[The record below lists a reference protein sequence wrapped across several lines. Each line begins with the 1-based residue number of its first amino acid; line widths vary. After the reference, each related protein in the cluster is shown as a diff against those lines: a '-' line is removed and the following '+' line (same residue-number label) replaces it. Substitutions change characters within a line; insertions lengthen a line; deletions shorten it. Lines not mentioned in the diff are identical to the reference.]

1 MIEWPYT
8 EDILEL
14 YEFEYEK
21 ALNTTYVRN
30 RRKPVKAMVEY
41 L

>member
-1 MIEWPYT
+1 MIEWPHT

-14 YEFEYEK
+14 YEIEYEK

-30 RRKPVKAMVEY
+30 
-41 L
+41 

>member
-1 MIEWPYT
+1 MKFEESMIEWPDNT
-8 EDILEL
+8 NDILEL

-30 RRKPVKAMVEY
+30 
-41 L
+41 